1 MSSSSEEGHQFVVGD
16 VVELKSGGSHM
27 TVTDP
32 NYVDQL
38 LTEPRIK
45 TVWFEGT
52 KIVEGVFPCY
62 LLQLVK
68 KKNRSIVLR
77 INTSTPVKC

>member
-1 MSSSSEEGHQFVVGD
+1 MSSSSEESHLFVVGD

-27 TVTDP
+27 TVADP

-38 LTEPRIK
+38 QAEPRIK

-52 KIVEGVFPCY
+52 KLWKEFFHGTCC
-62 LLQLVK
+62 
-68 KKNRSIVLR
+68 N
-77 INTSTPVKC
+77 

>member
-1 MSSSSEEGHQFVVGD
+1 MSSSSEESHLFVVGD

-27 TVTDP
+27 TVADP

-38 LTEPRIK
+38 QAEPRIK

-52 KIVEGVFPCY
+52 KIVEGVFPWY

-68 KKNRSIVLR
+68 KE
-77 INTSTPVKC
+77 